1 MRPSPIVQIQAVVSL
16 IVVLVCLV
24 ALQGEAAAAIGA
36 LLTAACLTWGLFGL
50 RYWVLL
56 RRRGPTWPP
65 VSPLRRSRDRVMRQC
80 FAVGLGVPIVL
91 ASTTAFMHPHLFT
104 PPLLGA
110 EAVLGGLSC
119 TGIVLAVLVS
129 SAVDWYLIRPF
140 REGVFAAPAC
150 KPSVD
155 IGAKERYQRFW
166 IAHRLLSELLVYF
179 AISGLIAL
187 ATVVAKDQTTTETSG
202 SILDVLGPVGII
214 GWTLFEIAKLKV
226 ALEFVRRPS
235 DGGLGCWIIGRND
248 DGEDIEGLVLDAA
261 IDPGI
266 QLIDEARGHPAPDIS
281 VSEKS
286 VPLKYRK
293 TMHRRSAPLP
303 ICPGDTCAFW
313 IPDCELGL
321 RLHGD
326 NPYPAAIP
334 LADTGADGVASQP

>member
-1 MRPSPIVQIQAVVSL
+1 MRPSPMVQIQAVVSV

-36 LLTAACLTWGLFGL
+36 LLTAACLIWGLFGF
-50 RYWVLL
+50 RYWTLL
-56 RRRGPTWPP
+56 RRRDETWPP

-80 FAVGLGVPIVL
+80 FVLGLGVPVVL
-91 ASTTAFMHPHLFT
+91 AWTTAFGHPHLFT

-119 TGIVLAVLVS
+119 AGIVVAVLVS

-140 REGVFAAPAC
+140 REGVFADPVC
-150 KPSVD
+150 KPTVD
-155 IGAKERYQRFW
+155 LGAKERYQRFW

-187 ATVVAKDQTTTETSG
+187 ATVVANDQTTTKTSD

-214 GWTLFEIAKLKV
+214 GWTLFEISKLKI
-226 ALEFVRRPS
+226 ALDFVRRPS
-235 DGGLGCWIIGRND
+235 DGGLGCWINGRND

-261 IDPGI
+261 IDPGV

-281 VSEKS
+281 VSERS

-293 TMHRRSAPLP
+293 TMHRRAAPLP

-321 RLHGD
+321 HLHSD
-326 NPYPAAIP
+326 NPYPP
-334 LADTGADGVASQP
+334 VVRLADDGANGAANQP